1 MEITE
6 SQIYW
11 ILKLDTIVMMFVFL
25 FIVTA
30 IASVIFCIAWVG
42 GKSSIS
48 YPDEDDIAKVNFLK
62 KCFLVSICVFV
73 ISAICATFI
82 PTTKQIAMIKV
93 VPVIANSEIIGNMS
107 KDGKEIY
114 QLGVDAIKK
123 KLSGGNE
130 KQ

>member
-11 ILKLDTIVMMFVFL
+11 ILKLDTIVAIFVAL
-25 FIVTA
+25 LILTA
-30 IASVIFCIAWVG
+30 ILFFVIFVTWVVE
-42 GKSSIS
+42 KTST
-48 YPDEDDIAKVNFLK
+48 YYEDEQQIKKNNFLK
-62 KCFLVSICVFV
+62 NCLIVLINIFVVSLLGTI
-73 ISAICATFI
+73 FI
-82 PTTKQIAMIKV
+82 PTTEQMAMIKV

-123 KLSGGNE
+123 KLSDGN
-130 KQ
+130 

>member
-11 ILKLDTIVMMFVFL
+11 ILKLDTIVTMFVFL
-25 FIVTA
+25 LILTAILFCIIFITWVVEKTSIYYEEEHENKKVKFLKNCFIVLTN
-30 IASVIFCIAWVG
+30 I
-42 GKSSIS
+42 
-48 YPDEDDIAKVNFLK
+48 
-62 KCFLVSICVFV
+62 LVVSLLGI
-73 ISAICATFI
+73 IFI
-82 PTTKQIAMIKV
+82 PTTEQMAMIKV

-123 KLSGGNE
+123 KLSDGN
-130 KQ
+130 